1 MLRSVTNGSARQ
13 LGCSVRRCS
22 GLALPAPVRSTAG
35 GLFGPAGWV
44 SNWGPRI
51 ISIVAAP
58 AVMPKP
64 GPLARLVGYAKKE
77 PLRVNLLL
85 ATLKTVVADLL
96 VQKYLEE
103 REAVDLRRTA
113 AFAAFGCC
121 YLGAFQYYLYVR
133 CFRWWPA
140 AAMFA
145 AQPLSRKLTHVA
157 GLRALAGQVAFDTL
171 VHYPF
176 IYFPV
181 FYTVAEWLQGRSW
194 AAGGSVGAAMAGGLT
209 RYMANFA
216 EDNCNMFALW
226 IPGSVVAFSAP
237 LWLRMPL
244 KHAISLSATCYL
256 ALSMPGSIV
265 REAITEADTA
275 VRLPAGFFTQQ
286 TVAG

>member
-1 MLRSVTNGSARQ
+1 MLVRKVKNSQTGRVDQVGRSIPTVNTPVWSFLVKVVLCGGQIGRALVHASCNDMYMLRSVTNGSARQ

-103 REAVDLRRTA
+103 REAVDLRRT
-113 AFAAFGCC
+113 
-121 YLGAFQYYLYVR
+121 GALPL
-133 CFRWWPA
+133 PA
-140 AAMFA
+140 LF
-145 AQPLSRKLTHVA
+145 
-157 GLRALAGQVAFDTL
+157 
-171 VHYPF
+171 
-176 IYFPV
+176 
-181 FYTVAEWLQGRSW
+181 
-194 AAGGSVGAAMAGGLT
+194 SVQ
-209 RYMANFA
+209 
-216 EDNCNMFALW
+216 C
-226 IPGSVVAFSAP
+226 SVVLWGWAP
-237 LWLRMPL
+237 PWGYP
-244 KHAISLSATCYL
+244 
-256 ALSMPGSIV
+256 
-265 REAITEADTA
+265 
-275 VRLPAGFFTQQ
+275 
-286 TVAG
+286 